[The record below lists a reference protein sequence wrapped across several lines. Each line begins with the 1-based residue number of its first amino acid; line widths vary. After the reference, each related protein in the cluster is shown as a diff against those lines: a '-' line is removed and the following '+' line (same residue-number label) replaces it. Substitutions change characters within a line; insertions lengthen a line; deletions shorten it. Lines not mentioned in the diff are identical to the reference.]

1 MGKKWKRVDPAE
13 IKVGDKVKV
22 VHKFSIAGRREITI
36 GQVEEDWDGR
46 CYTVSAKEMP
56 KIGDWYIRKPK
67 KQKPLTRPDE
77 PPYGVPFRVND
88 GQKVWVRLPEYPHY
102 TALDVVG
109 GWLRWE
115 YVTEPGDTITLLELT
130 EKGDKR
136 DGGV

>member
-1 MGKKWKRVDPAE
+1 MGKWRKIDPAE

-67 KQKPLTRPDE
+67 KRKPLTRPDE
-77 PPYGVPFRVND
+77 PPVGSLFRIGGN
-88 GQKVWVRLPEYPHY
+88 P
-102 TALDVVG
+102 TA
-109 GWLRWE
+109 WLRHADNADGLTICPYVSVDGDPFWAEWE
-115 YVTEPGDTITLLELT
+115 FITEPGDTITLLEL
-130 EKGDKR
+130 EER
-136 DGGV
+136 DA

>member
-1 MGKKWKRVDPAE
+1 MGKWRKIDPAE

-67 KQKPLTRPDE
+67 KRKPLTRPDE
-77 PPYGVPFRVND
+77 PPVGSLFRVDRHGINYC
-88 GQKVWVRLPEYPHY
+88 RAST
-102 TALDVVG
+102 TAYVPVHG
-109 GWLRWE
+109 ELRWRWDQI
-115 YVTEPGDTITLLELT
+115 TKPGDTITLLDLVER
-130 EKGDKR
+130 ES
-136 DGGV
+136 